1 MVQFKNPNSGETQ
14 LTELVVYRDAND
26 TFTLEKGSLFSGS
39 EELVSSN
46 GVENTIRF
54 TPSDIFTDD
63 FDIKVV
69 KNSIISTIAGIS
81 TRSVGFVNLVS
92 SNRLVGV
99 GVTSEI
105 IANSSN
111 NIESYFVTSEV
122 KNTTTGEK
130 SLVELYVTHDDTN
143 SYVTQYY
150 ADSGITSAFSSNF
163 IGTFT
168 SALESGV
175 LSLDYE
181 NTSANQVEVR
191 SRIVGFGT
199 TAIGIGTYHFN
210 TTGQTAGTERSLKY
224 ESKFFNITNS
234 NSGVTYGHGVGIDT
248 SIITGVKS
256 MIRVSLGGTSAIHQ
270 TLLMFDGDDS
280 HLLQYP
286 FVSIGTTS
294 GIGTFI
300 TTSSGGK
307 TFLKFKPESA
317 FNGSNIEVQ
326 QYDELIYTESDSFNI
341 APDLLF
347 GQASDSLSLTQ
358 YNGINGNRITVSY
371 THLTLPTSDLV

>member
-1 MVQFKNPNSGETQ
+1 MCI
-14 LTELVVYRDAND
+14 RD
-26 TFTLEKGSLFSGS
+26 S
-39 EELVSSN
+39 
-46 GVENTIRF
+46 
-54 TPSDIFTDD
+54 
-63 FDIKVV
+63 
-69 KNSIISTIAGIS
+69 
-81 TRSVGFVNLVS
+81 
-92 SNRLVGV
+92 
-99 GVTSEI
+99 
-105 IANSSN
+105 
-111 NIESYFVTSEV
+111 
-122 KNTTTGEK
+122 
-130 SLVELYVTHDDTN
+130 TN

-210 TTGQTAGTERSLKY
+210 TPGQTAGTERSLKY

-234 NSGVTYGHGVGIDT
+234 NSGITYGHGVGIDT

-307 TFLKFKPESA
+307 TFLKFKPSPD

-341 APDLLF
+341 APDL
-347 GQASDSLSLTQ
+347 
-358 YNGINGNRITVSY
+358 
-371 THLTLPTSDLV
+371 